1 MRRLAGPDLRLDER
15 HVGEF
20 DVDDYLARASPDLVH
35 VGGFEHLRWPELPD
49 HHGTHDGAS
58 LIGANLSDSD
68 LIGTIYSE

>member
-1 MRRLAGPDLRLDER
+1 MRRLTGPDLRLDER

-20 DVDDYLARASPDLVH
+20 DVDDYLVRAGPHLVH
-35 VGGFEHLRWPELPD
+35 LGGLEHLRRSELPH

-68 LIGTIYSE
+68 PIGMFYSE

>member
-1 MRRLAGPDLRLDER
+1 MRRLTGPDLRLDER

-20 DVDDYLARASPDLVH
+20 DVDDHLTWSGPDLRNL
-35 VGGFEHLRWPELPD
+35 GGLKHLRRPELTD

-68 LIGTIYSE
+68 LIGTVCSE

>member
-1 MRRLAGPDLRLDER
+1 MRRLPGPDLRLDER

-20 DVDDYLARASPDLVH
+20 DVDDHLARSGPDLVH
-35 VGGFEHLRWPELPD
+35 LGGLEHLRRPELPD

-68 LIGTIYSE
+68 LIGMICSE

>member
-1 MRRLAGPDLRLDER
+1 MRRLTGPDLRLDEG

-20 DVDDYLARASPDLVH
+20 DVDNHLTRSGPDLVH
-35 VGGFEHLRWPELPD
+35 LSGLEHLRRPELPD

-68 LIGTIYSE
+68 LIGMDCSE

>member
-1 MRRLAGPDLRLDER
+1 MGRLTGPDLRLDER

-20 DVDDYLARASPDLVH
+20 DVDDHLALACPDLVH
-35 VGGFEHLRWPELPD
+35 LGGLEHLRRPELPH

-68 LIGTIYSE
+68 LIGMIPSE